1 MARVYFIIYILLLLG
16 MIMINASER
25 RSKTKADQII
35 RDICEKLYD
44 DDLYSDENRKWYT
57 LCEEWIKTKD
67 PKQDEVLQ
75 DENIVDGK
83 NIDYGDLTAYETCQQ
98 SNLTVYIVDFFKRET
113 DKIFLCRMINQ
124 PFENLIVVFR
134 TIYEINDSTT

>member
-98 SNLTVYIVDFFKRET
+98 SNLTVYIVDFFKRE
-113 DKIFLCRMINQ
+113 R
-124 PFENLIVVFR
+124 
-134 TIYEINDSTT
+134 EIKYFYVE